1 MPTVSSMADRLDM
14 TAETAVEKLRYM
26 MFDVED
32 VESEISDEECDLLID
47 VDDDDAVATRVRDEK
62 LEKIEKEKKRNE
74 RLRENAKKAGA
85 KRKATAA
92 KKKAAAEKKKA
103 AAALKAAEKAAA
115 AEVVPAAEIVDAPA
129 PAVEEESDPPVA
141 EIISSADPAEAAPA
155 EIVAAEQPEPV
166 VEEKEEEK
174 ETGPSIVIGTAID
187 HEDETVHVVRA
198 DGTEINPDEVEVEVV
213 GDSTY
218 ALIEPAEESEPEDKG
233 IVAEAEREVE
243 EEDLRE
249 QQSHRPVIN
258 ADPAVVAEVKRKA
271 AERMQRLQTQ
281 RASEARQRGGTGKT
295 ARKRQ
300 KKAEKQR
307 TEDGKRR
314 DAAAAV
320 RGFTPGS
327 LAGPMRT
334 KRKRSTRRSR
344 EEEPMEVEAVET
356 GPTVTAIEV
365 EDTTTVE
372 QLAGL
377 MEIPVNDLILDL
389 MNHDIM
395 ATKNHVLTLEII
407 QSLAEERGI
416 EVSTAIVGEEEV
428 LAEEPDDPADLLP
441 RAPVVTVMGHVDHG
455 KTTLLDRIRTA
466 NVADGEAGGITQ
478 HIAAYDVPVA
488 DGRVVF
494 LDTPGHEAFTQMR
507 ARGAQAT
514 DVVVLVVAADD
525 GIMPQTIEAIDHA
538 KAAEVPIVV
547 AVNKCDKPDAQ
558 PDRIRQELTQFELV
572 DEAWGGTTTIK
583 DISAINGEGI
593 TELMEVLGLESE
605 LLELKANPKKRARG
619 VIVESEISRGQ
630 GPVAWVL
637 VQNGTL
643 RVGDAFLAGTTYGRV
658 RTMHNSRGESIQE
671 APPAT
676 PVVVTGFSGPPDAG
690 DVFAVLEEERLA
702 KDIAESRADRAKS
715 KQGPAVRH
723 ITLEDFHEHVLAGDT
738 SELRIVIKADVQG
751 SVDVL
756 RSSFER
762 VGNQE
767 VMTKVVHVGVG
778 GINESD
784 VLLASASD
792 AVIIGF
798 HVSANPKVQKLAE
811 SEGVDIR
818 TYRVIYEAIEDVRKA
833 LEGMLAPEEKQVST
847 GHAEI
852 RTIFRS
858 SSFGNIAGCYVLDG
872 NIDRGANARLLR
884 DDKILVESKIGTL
897 RRIKDDAKTVATG
910 FECGIKLDNYE
921 DIKEGDI
928 IETYRIDSIAKTL
941 S

>member
-1 MPTVSSMADRLDM
+1 MPTVASMADRLDM
-14 TAETAVEKLRYM
+14 TAEMAVEKLRFM
-26 MFDVED
+26 MFDVD
-32 VESEISDEECDLLID
+32 NVDSEITDEECDLLID
-47 VDDDDAVATRVRDEK
+47 VDDDDAVATRIRDEK
-62 LEKIEKEKKRNE
+62 LEKIEKDKKRNE
-74 RLRENAKKAGA
+74 RLREGAKKAGA
-85 KRKATAA
+85 KRKAATA

-103 AAALKAAEKAAA
+103 AAEKKAAEKAEA
-115 AEVVPAAEIVDAPA
+115 AEEAPAAEIVDAP
-129 PAVEEESDPPVA
+129 PKEDDEEDLPVA
-141 EIISSADPAEAAPA
+141 EIISSATPVEAETV
-155 EIVAAEQPEPV
+155 VAAEAVEAEAP
-166 VEEKEEEK
+166 VEEEVEESK
-174 ETGPSIVIGTAID
+174 PDIVIGTAID
-187 HEDETVHVVRA
+187 HDEENIHVLRA
-198 DGTEINPDEVEVEVV
+198 DGTEIKPDEVEVV

-218 ALIEPAEESEPEDKG
+218 ALIEPAEEAEPEDKG
-233 IVAEAEREVE
+233 IVADAEREVE
-243 EEDLRE
+243 EEDIRE
-249 QQSHRPVIN
+249 QQSHRPVVK

-300 KKAEKQR
+300 KKAERQR

-320 RGFTPGS
+320 RGFSPGS
-327 LAGPMRT
+327 MAGPMRT
-334 KRKRSTRRSR
+334 KRKRTSRRSR
-344 EEEPMEVEAVET
+344 DDEPMEIEVVET
-356 GPTVTAIEV
+356 GPSVSAIEV
-365 EDTTTVE
+365 EDSTTVE
-372 QLAGL
+372 QLADL
-377 MEIPVNDLILDL
+377 MLIPVNDLILDL

-416 EVSTAIVGEEEV
+416 EVSTAIAGEEEV
-428 LAEEPDDPADLLP
+428 LAEEPDDPADLVP
-441 RAPVVTVMGHVDHG
+441 RPPVVTVMGHVDHG
-455 KTTLLDRIRTA
+455 KTTLLDRIRAA

-478 HIAAYDVPVA
+478 HIAAYDVPIG

-525 GIMPQTIEAIDHA
+525 GIMPQTVEAIDHA

-547 AVNKCDKPDAQ
+547 AVNKCDKPNAQ
-558 PDRIRQELTQFELV
+558 PDRIRQELTQHELM
-572 DEAWGGTTTIK
+572 EESWGGTTQIK
-583 DISAINGEGI
+583 DISAINGDGV
-593 TELMEVLGLESE
+593 TELLELLELESE
-605 LLELKANPKKRARG
+605 MLELKANPKKAARG
-619 VIVESEISRGQ
+619 VVVESEISRGQ

-643 RVGDAFLAGTTYGRV
+643 RVGDVFLAGTTYGRV
-658 RTMHNSRGESIQE
+658 RTMHNSRNESVQE
-671 APPAT
+671 AAPAT
-676 PVVVTGFSGPPDAG
+676 PVVVTGFSEPPDAG
-690 DVFAVLEEERLA
+690 DVFTVLAEERLA
-702 KDIAESRADRAKS
+702 RDIAESRSDRQKS
-715 KQGPAVRH
+715 KQGPAARH
-723 ITLEDFHEHVLAGDT
+723 ITLEDFHEHVMAGDT

-756 RSSFER
+756 KSSFER

-767 VMTKVVHVGVG
+767 VQTKVVHVGVG

-798 HVSANPKVQKLAE
+798 HVTANPKAQKLAE

-818 TYRVIYEAIEDVRKA
+818 SYRVIYEAIEDVRKA
-833 LEGMLAPEEKQVST
+833 LEGMLKPEEKQVST

-872 NIDRGANARLLR
+872 NIDRGSLARLIR
-884 DDKILVESKIGTL
+884 DDKILIESKIGTL
-897 RRIKDDAKTVATG
+897 RRIKDDARTVATG
-910 FECGIKLDNYE
+910 FECGIKLDKYE

-928 IETYRIDSIAKTL
+928 IETYRIDTIAKTL
-941 S
+941 T

>member
-1 MPTVSSMADRLDM
+1 MADRLDM
-14 TAETAVEKLRYM
+14 TAEMAVEKLRFM
-26 MFDVED
+26 MFDVD
-32 VESEISDEECDLLID
+32 NVDSEITDEECDLLID

-62 LEKIEKEKKRNE
+62 LEKIEKDKKRNE
-74 RLRENAKKAGA
+74 RLREGAKKAGA
-85 KRKATAA
+85 KRKAAAA
-92 KKKAAAEKKKA
+92 KKKAATEKKKA
-103 AAALKAAEKAAA
+103 AAAKKAAEEAEA
-115 AEVVPAAEIVDAPA
+115 AEEAPAAEIIDAPA
-129 PAVEEESDPPVA
+129 IDDSEEDSPVA
-141 EIISSADPAEAAPA
+141 EIISSADPVEAPA
-155 EIVAAEQPEPV
+155 EVVAETAEVEAPV
-166 VEEKEEEK
+166 EVEEEEEESK
-174 ETGPSIVIGTAID
+174 PDIIIGSAID
-187 HEDETVHVVRA
+187 HDEENIHVLRA
-198 DGTEINPDEVEVEVV
+198 DGTEIKPDEVEVV

-218 ALIEPAEESEPEDKG
+218 ALIEPAEEAEPEDKG

-243 EEDLRE
+243 EEDIRE
-249 QQSHRPVIN
+249 QHSHRPVVK

-300 KKAEKQR
+300 KKAERQR

-320 RGFTPGS
+320 KGFSPGS
-327 LAGPMRT
+327 MAGPMRT
-334 KRKRSTRRSR
+334 KKKRIRRSR
-344 EEEPMEVEAVET
+344 EEEPMEVEVVES
-356 GPTVTAIEV
+356 GPNVSSIEV
-365 EDTTTVE
+365 EDSTTVE
-372 QLAGL
+372 QLADL
-377 MEIPVNDLILDL
+377 MLIPVNDLILDL

-416 EVSTAIVGEEEV
+416 EVSTAIAGEEEV
-428 LAEEPDDPADLLP
+428 LAEEPDDPADLIS

-455 KTTLLDRIRTA
+455 KTTLLDRIRAA

-478 HIAAYDVPVA
+478 HIAAYDVPIG

-525 GIMPQTIEAIDHA
+525 GIMPQTVEAIDHA

-547 AVNKCDKPDAQ
+547 AVNKCDKPNAQ
-558 PDRIRQELTQFELV
+558 PDRIRQELTQHELM
-572 DEAWGGTTTIK
+572 EESWGGTTQIK
-583 DISAINGEGI
+583 DISAINGDGV
-593 TELMEVLGLESE
+593 TELLELLELESE
-605 LLELKANPKKRARG
+605 MLELKANPNKAARG
-619 VIVESEISRGQ
+619 VVVESEISRGQ

-643 RVGDAFLAGTTYGRV
+643 RVGDVFLAGTTYGRV
-658 RTMHNSRGESIQE
+658 RTMHNSRGESVEE
-671 APPAT
+671 AGPAT
-676 PVVVTGFSGPPDAG
+676 PVVVTGFSDPPDAG
-690 DVFAVLEEERLA
+690 DVFTVLAEERMA
-702 KDIAESRADRAKS
+702 RDIAESRSDRQKS
-715 KQGPAVRH
+715 KQGPAARH
-723 ITLEDFHEHVLAGDT
+723 VTLEDFHEHVLAGDT

-756 RSSFER
+756 KSSFER

-767 VMTKVVHVGVG
+767 VQTKVVHVGVG

-798 HVSANPKVQKLAE
+798 HVAANPKAQKLAE
-811 SEGVDIR
+811 SEGVDIH

-833 LEGMLAPEEKQVST
+833 LEGMLKPEEKQVST

-872 NIDRGANARLLR
+872 NIDRGSMARLIR

-897 RRIKDDAKTVATG
+897 RRIKDDARTVATG
-910 FECGIKLDNYE
+910 FECGIKLDKYE

-928 IETYRIDSIAKTL
+928 IETYRIDTIAKTL
-941 S
+941 T